1 MPIPELEGMQTQDW
15 LDAGDRLDSGLRRN
29 DEKGRGAPLCCGNAT
44 LHRTRLGMMRAVIA
58 SKAKQSST
66 AVESVHICF
75 VAMLLAMTIS
85 SHVRIQGIV

>member
-1 MPIPELEGMQTQDW
+1 MGKYWALLRYVQADWILACAGMT
-15 LDAGDRLDSGLRRN
+15 RR
-29 DEKGRGAPLCCGNAT
+29 PLCGGNAT